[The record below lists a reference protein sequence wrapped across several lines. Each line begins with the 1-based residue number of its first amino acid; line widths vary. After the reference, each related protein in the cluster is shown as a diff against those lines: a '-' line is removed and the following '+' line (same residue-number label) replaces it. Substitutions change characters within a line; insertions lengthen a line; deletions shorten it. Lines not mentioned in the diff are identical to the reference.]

1 LLDLHPEIADS
12 STPTPRQLLLKLL
25 GSGTDEELDAAA
37 AVRACA
43 LFGISANNTRVAL
56 ARLQSAGLIETAGR
70 GAYRLGADG
79 RALAGEVRAWRSAEQ
94 SLRSWDGGW
103 VAVLTGA
110 LGRSDR
116 KELRARERAL
126 AMLGMRQLDEGLFVR
141 PDNFAD
147 GVPFVRDRL
156 VGLGLEP
163 QVPVFLAT
171 QLDAGREEQARQL
184 WDAQELE
191 QTYQKGQ
198 RLMEDSIQRL
208 RKLPLD
214 QAALE
219 TYRLGDQML
228 RQLVFDPLLPTPL
241 VKVALRQTFR
251 DAMRHYDE
259 VGHQVWKDFLTYAA

>member
-1 LLDLHPEIADS
+1 MLDLHPEIADS

-103 VAVLTGA
+103 VAVLTGS

-126 AMLGMRQLDEGLFVR
+126 AMLGMQQLDEGLFVR

-171 QLDAGREEQARQL
+171 QLDTGREEQARQL

-228 RQLVFDPLLPTPL
+228 RQLVFDPLLPSPL

-259 VGHQVWKDFLTYAA
+259 VGHQVWKDFLTSAA